1 MRNPI
6 LIIFLLI
13 LTGCAGLNPNLGERT
28 ADTFWHNGDLAS
40 AHKILKEKANAGYP
54 WAQLRLG
61 IMYELGTAV
70 DKDIPT
76 AIKWY
81 NKAAEQKAT
90 GGWAEGELAGST
102 GDQGFFNQNGD
113 ARIAQFQLANIYLTG
128 NGVQK
133 DTEKAYKLI
142 AIVSKET
149 NGGHIFYCC
158 EFAGGKY
165 ITSEKIKNTFETAKN
180 SLTEQQVMSANKE
193 IGL

>member
-1 MRNPI
+1 MV
-6 LIIFLLI
+6 

-40 AHKILKEKANAGYP
+40 AHKIIQDKANAGYP

-61 IMYELGTAV
+61 IMYELGTSV
-70 DKDIPT
+70 EKDIPT

-81 NKAAEQKAT
+81 NKAAAKKSI
-90 GGWAEGELAGST
+90 GNWSEGLLVGST

-113 ARIAQFQLANIYLTG
+113 ARIAQYQLANIYLSG
-128 NGVQK
+128 NGVEK
-133 DTEKAYKLI
+133 DAEKSYKLI
-142 AIVSKET
+142 AIVTKET

-158 EFAGGKY
+158 ELAGGRY
-165 ITSEKIKNTFETAKN
+165 ITAEKIKSTFESAK
-180 SLTEQQVMSANKE
+180 SLLTEQQILAINNE